1 MSMISTGITRPALP
15 RPMRRSLD
23 TRGLMAAPAL
33 LFMSLVFALPLCLL
47 LAKSVQGADGLTL
60 NGYARVLGDAYYR
73 GVIWDSLTL
82 AFRVTLISLAIGYP
96 AAFALA
102 RTGGAV
108 QVLLFS
114 LVFIPLT
121 VSIIVKTFGL
131 TIMFRREGILNWL
144 LINTGLTDAPIRF
157 VFTEMSLVIGMVNVF
172 LPFTILPLY
181 SVIRMLD
188 GRLLDAAA
196 TLGAPPTTIFRRVVL
211 PLTMPGIV
219 AGSSIVF
226 ALSVAAYV
234 TPGLLIG
241 ERYMTMSMVMA
252 KAFLNFRDYQLGSAM
267 ACVMLVIALAIVFAS
282 TLLTQRLESRGRR

>member
-1 MSMISTGITRPALP
+1 MTAIDLTAAKPVVRRRVELDPRLVMALP
-15 RPMRRSLD
+15 SL
-23 TRGLMAAPAL
+23 A
-33 LFMSLVFALPLCLL
+33 FMSLVFAFPLALL
-47 LAKSVQGADGLTL
+47 MAKSFQGPDGLTL
-60 NGYARVLGDAYYR
+60 AGYNRILGDAYYR

-82 AFRVTLISLAIGYP
+82 ACRVTLITLLFGYP
-96 AAFALA
+96 AAYALTRAKGGFQLIMFAL
-102 RTGGAV
+102 
-108 QVLLFS
+108 
-114 LVFIPLT
+114 VFLPLT

-144 LINTGLTDAPIRF
+144 LLNTGLLDAPVRF

-172 LPFTILPLY
+172 LPFLILPLY
-181 SVIRMLD
+181 SVMRMLD
-188 GRLLDAAA
+188 ARYLDAAA
-196 TLGAPPTTIFRRVVL
+196 TLGTSPLNTFRRVFL
-211 PLTMPGIV
+211 PLTMPGVI

-267 ACVMLVIALAIVFAS
+267 ACIMLAIALVIVFLS
-282 TLLTQRLESRGRR
+282 SFLTRNLEARGR

>member
-1 MSMISTGITRPALP
+1 
-15 RPMRRSLD
+15 MRQSID

-33 LFMSLVFALPLCLL
+33 LFMSLVFAVPLCLL
-47 LAKSVQGADGLTL
+47 LAKSFQGTQGLTL

-102 RTGGAV
+102 RTRGTL

-144 LINTGLTDAPIRF
+144 LINSGLTDAPIRF
-157 VFTEMSLVIGMVNVF
+157 VFTELSLVIGMVNVF
-172 LPFTILPLY
+172 LPFMILPLY

-188 GRLLDAAA
+188 GRLVDAAA
-196 TLGAPPTTIFRRVVL
+196 TLGASPTTVFRRVVL

-267 ACVMLVIALAIVFAS
+267 ACVMLIIALAIVFAS